1 MTEIN
6 IRKAELRDVVAIES
20 IQQRALDAL
29 VNPEALDPVPIDEL
43 KEEIKADLMAIAEID
58 GVVGAFRTMH
68 IPTDDYLGPY
78 AGIADAK
85 DSGLIYSDITIVDPD
100 YRGLSLQRKLG
111 EWLFEEVA
119 AQYKMIMA
127 TVHPENT
134 PSLKD
139 KFHLGMH
146 IIAMDRLYGGKLRFI
161 FMKDLMHKFDVL
173 NVVEVDRDDLEQIQ
187 LLLEEEYRGV
197 GLNDNK
203 LQLGKVNTTTY
214 V

>member
-6 IRKAELRDVVAIES
+6 IRKAELRDVVVIES
-20 IQQRALDAL
+20 IQQRALDVL

-43 KEEIKADLMAIAEID
+43 KEEIKAGLMAVAEID

-78 AGIADAK
+78 ADIADAK

>member
-20 IQQRALDAL
+20 IQQRALDVLA
-29 VNPEALDPVPIDEL
+29 NPEALDPVPIDEL
-43 KEEIKADLMAIAEID
+43 KEEIKAGLMAVAEID

-161 FMKDLMHKFDVL
+161 FMKDLRHKFDVL

>member
-1 MTEIN
+1 MAEIN
-6 IRKAELRDVVAIES
+6 IRKAELRDIVAIEH
-20 IQQRALDAL
+20 IQQHALAVL

-43 KEEIKADLMAIAEID
+43 KEEIKAGLMAVAEID
-58 GVVGAFRTMH
+58 GEVGAFRTMH

-78 AGIADAK
+78 AGIDDAEAA
-85 DSGLIYSDITIVDPD
+85 GLIYSDITIVDPD

-111 EWLFEEVA
+111 EWLFNEVEIN
-119 AQYKMIMA
+119 YKRIMA
-127 TVHPENT
+127 TVHPDNT

-161 FMKDLMHKFDVL
+161 FMKDLTQKYDVL
-173 NVVEVDRDDLEQIQ
+173 DVVEVEREELEQIQ
-187 LLLEEEYRGV
+187 VLLDQGYRGV
-197 GLNDNK
+197 GLDANK
-203 LQLGKVNTTTY
+203 LQLGKFDTTTY

>member
-1 MTEIN
+1 MTEVN
-6 IRKAELRDVVAIES
+6 IRKAELRDVVAIER
-20 IQQRALDAL
+20 IQQHALDVL

-43 KEEIKADLMAIAEID
+43 KEEIKVGLMAVAEIE

-68 IPTDDYLGPY
+68 LPTDDYLGPY
-78 AGIADAK
+78 AGIDDAK
-85 DSGLIYSDITIVDPD
+85 ASGLIYSDITIVDPD

-111 EWLFEEVA
+111 EWLFEQVA
-119 AQYKMIMA
+119 AQYKIIMA
-127 TVHPENT
+127 TVHPDNT

-161 FMKDLMHKFDVL
+161 FMKDLMHKYGVL
-173 NVVEVDRDDLEQIQ
+173 DVVEVERDDLEQIQ
-187 LLLEEEYRGV
+187 ELLEQGYRGL

-203 LQLGKVNTTTY
+203 LQLGKFDTTTY

>member
-20 IQQRALDAL
+20 IQQHALDVL
-29 VNPEALDPVPIDEL
+29 VNLEALDPVPIDEL
-43 KEEIKADLMAIAEID
+43 KEEIKAGLMAVAEID

-78 AGIADAK
+78 AGITDAK

>member
-20 IQQRALDAL
+20 IQQRALDVL

-43 KEEIKADLMAIAEID
+43 KEEIKAGLMAVAEID

-78 AGIADAK
+78 ADIADAK

-161 FMKDLMHKFDVL
+161 FMKDLMHKFDVM
-173 NVVEVDRDDLEQIQ
+173 NVVEVDREDLEQIQ
-187 LLLEEEYRGV
+187 LLLEQEYRGV
-197 GLNDNK
+197 GLDDNK
-203 LQLGKVNTTTY
+203 LQLGKFDTTTY

>member
-1 MTEIN
+1 MAEIN
-6 IRKAELRDVVAIES
+6 IRKAELRDIVAIEH
-20 IQQRALDAL
+20 IQQHALAVL
-29 VNPEALDPVPIDEL
+29 VNSEALDPVPIDEL
-43 KEEIKADLMAIAEID
+43 KEEIKAGLMAVAEID

-78 AGIADAK
+78 AGIDDAEAA
-85 DSGLIYSDITIVDPD
+85 GLIYSDITIVDPD

-111 EWLFEEVA
+111 EWLFNEVEVN
-119 AQYKMIMA
+119 YKRIMA
-127 TVHPENT
+127 TVHPDNT

-161 FMKDLMHKFDVL
+161 FMKDLTQKYDVL
-173 NVVEVDRDDLEQIQ
+173 DVVEVERDALEQIQ
-187 LLLEEEYRGV
+187 VLLDQGYRGV
-197 GLNDNK
+197 GLDANK
-203 LQLGKVNTTTY
+203 LHLGKFDTTTY

>member
-6 IRKAELRDVVAIES
+6 IRKAELNDIVAIEH
-20 IQQRALDAL
+20 IQQHALDVL

-43 KEEIKADLMAIAEID
+43 KGEIKAGLMAVAEID

-78 AGIADAK
+78 AGIDDAEAA
-85 DSGLIYSDITIVDPD
+85 GLIYSDITIVDPD

-111 EWLFEEVA
+111 EWLFNEVEVN
-119 AQYKMIMA
+119 YKRIMA
-127 TVHPENT
+127 TVHPDNT

-139 KFHLGMH
+139 KFHLGMY

-161 FMKDLMHKFDVL
+161 FMKDLTQKYDVL
-173 NVVEVDRDDLEQIQ
+173 DVVEVERQETERING
-187 LLLEEEYRGV
+187 LLDEGYRGV
-197 GLNDNK
+197 GLNGDK
-203 LQLGKVNTTTY
+203 LRFGKIDTTTY

>member
-20 IQQRALDAL
+20 IQQRALDVLA
-29 VNPEALDPVPIDEL
+29 NPEALDPVPIDEL
-43 KEEIKADLMAIAEID
+43 KEEIKAGLMAVAEID

-161 FMKDLMHKFDVL
+161 FMKDLMNKFDVL

-197 GLNDNK
+197 GVNDNK

>member
-6 IRKAELRDVVAIES
+6 IRKAELRDVVAIEH
-20 IQQRALDAL
+20 IQQHALDVL

-43 KEEIKADLMAIAEID
+43 KEEIKAGLMAVAEID

-85 DSGLIYSDITIVDPD
+85 ASGLIYSDITIVDPD

-111 EWLFEEVA
+111 EWLFKEVA
-119 AQYKMIMA
+119 AQYKIIMA
-127 TVHPENT
+127 TVHPDNT

-161 FMKDLMHKFDVL
+161 FMKNLSYHPACKDIIE
-173 NVVEVDRDDLEQIQ
+173 VERRDFMRIQ
-187 LLLEEEYRGV
+187 SLLASGYRGL
-197 GLNDNK
+197 GLEGDK
-203 LQLGKVNTTTY
+203 LRFGKFSR
-214 V
+214 

>member
-1 MTEIN
+1 MSEIN
-6 IRKAELRDVVAIES
+6 IRIAKLKDIVDIER
-20 IQQRALDAL
+20 IQQRALDVL

-43 KEEIKADLMAIAEID
+43 KEEIKAGLMAVAEID

-78 AGIADAK
+78 ADIADAK

-173 NVVEVDRDDLEQIQ
+173 NVVEVERDDLEQIQ

>member
-6 IRKAELRDVVAIES
+6 IRKAELRDVVAIER
-20 IQQRALDAL
+20 IQQHALDVL

-43 KEEIKADLMAIAEID
+43 KEEIKAGLMAVAEIES
-58 GVVGAFRTMH
+58 VVGAFRTMH
-68 IPTDDYLGPY
+68 LPTDDYLGPY
-78 AGIADAK
+78 AGIDDAK
-85 DSGLIYSDITIVDPD
+85 ASGLIYSDITIVDPD

-111 EWLFEEVA
+111 EWLFEQVA
-119 AQYKMIMA
+119 AQYKIIMA
-127 TVHPENT
+127 TVHPDNT

-161 FMKDLMHKFDVL
+161 FMKDLVHKYGVL
-173 NVVEVDRDDLEQIQ
+173 DDVEVERDDLEQIQ
-187 LLLEEEYRGV
+187 VLLEQGYRV
-197 GLNDNK
+197 LGLDDNK
-203 LQLGKVNTTTY
+203 LQLGKFDTTTY

>member
-20 IQQRALDAL
+20 IQQRALDVLA
-29 VNPEALDPVPIDEL
+29 NPEALDPVPIDEL
-43 KEEIKADLMAIAEID
+43 KEEIKAGLMAVAEID

-197 GLNDNK
+197 GVNDNK